1 MLRANDIVPRNPEHL
16 EPQKSGFDAVT
27 PPKSETSSGKGKYFN
42 VKKEVESGLEIDD
55 KDSIKEKALLV
66 RFIFHVLVNYQQ
78 FIVARRKLRDAR
90 RRLRDTRLRLRG
102 SEREGT
108 SS

>member
-1 MLRANDIVPRNPEHL
+1 MLRANDIVPRNPELL
-16 EPQKSGFDAVT
+16 EPQKSALDAVT

-66 RFIFHVLVNYQQ
+66 RFIFYVLVNYQQ

>member
-1 MLRANDIVPRNPEHL
+1 MLRANDIVPRNPEPL
-16 EPQKSGFDAVT
+16 EPQKSALDTVT
-27 PPKSETSSGKGKYFN
+27 PPKSETSSGKGKHFN

-66 RFIFHVLVNYQQ
+66 RFIFHVVNYQQ

-90 RRLRDTRLRLRG
+90 RRLRDTRLKLRG
-102 SEREGT
+102 LEREGT

>member
-1 MLRANDIVPRNPEHL
+1 MLRANDIVPRNPEPL
-16 EPQKSGFDAVT
+16 ELQNSALDAVT
-27 PPKSETSSGKGKYFN
+27 PPKSETSSGKGKDFN

-90 RRLRDTRLRLRG
+90 RKLRDTRLRLRG